1 MVQYNKNLINKE
13 TLHLI
18 KKNKKNKISQKGGDL
33 QNMFY
38 ESNILVKLIVLVI
51 LFNIIFKCIEL
62 MYKFKLNGV
71 VYPIIFGTIFYQLY
85 ITLTFHMKKLG
96 LSLTSV
102 KRRNQGKIGKI
113 MVDITNIIYTI
124 PKLIPQIPRISNP
137 TFKKQPF
144 KGIREGIRTLQIP
157 YKFKGDDYKLKINF
171 PKLEIPFFDPLAGI
185 CCVWSKFEKLLKLFQ
200 KAFEVPKKAIK
211 KIADVFIKIFEGIKK
226 GVCVSIRNIKNLII
240 KICSPII
247 GIVLGIIGFFK
258 AINKLARGKLDGAIN
273 KLKSFV
279 SSITNFEPNG
289 VKCGGGYS
297 NNTKYEKN
305 EINDYIINYNGPCI
319 DHVYHKIDI
328 LNYETNYKSKVCKKK
343 INKMSI
349 FKIHRKELN
358 EKNGFINY
366 VNKYTDRKFKKFQ
379 KTKLEEK
386 IKKGFE
392 FKQNTYI
399 YKPNFIYYNSAIHD
413 YMPEHEV
420 DQLKKDLDQI
430 KYNNLHNNNLH
441 NIQKGG
447 GLGDALKKLAKLK
460 DIFNNIDKY
469 ANIVCVIVNKI
480 SDLIKKIGQ
489 KINDIANKIL
499 FGVPKGIKKF
509 GQLISFIGKIIEW
522 FIRTIIDKGVRIIE
536 AAVELVFNLS
546 LGNLPPAIS
555 TKIFKPIK
563 AIFTILLTVLKLP
576 FISFFTEIIA
586 ILTDIP
592 RLFNTFAD
600 SLNTVCSTIRTI
612 LKKIVNTLMA
622 PVKALVDSLKAVG
635 RFFKSLGGGSIG
647 YLDKHKYELQMMMN
661 KKSELLRNSNIDKN
675 YLIKIEQLIKEKKDK
690 IKKIEKL
697 LVKYDKIKKD
707 KHIKIPKQL
716 TYK

>member
-18 KKNKKNKISQKGGDL
+18 KKNKNNKISQKGGDL

-71 VYPIIFGTIFYQLY
+71 VYPIVFGTIFYQLY

-102 KRRNQGKIGKI
+102 NNRNQSKIGKTLD
-113 MVDITNIIYTI
+113 DIIDIIYTF

-137 TFKKQPF
+137 TFNNQPF

-157 YKFKGDDYKLKINF
+157 YKFKGDNYKLKINF

-226 GVCVSIRNIKNLII
+226 GVCLAIKNIKYLII
-240 KICSPII
+240 TICSPII
-247 GIVLGIIGFFK
+247 GIVYGIIGFFTV
-258 AINKLARGKLDGAIN
+258 INKLAGGKLDGAIN
-273 KLKSFV
+273 KLKNFV
-279 SSITNFEPNG
+279 SGIINFEPKG
-289 VKCGGGYS
+289 VKCGGGYN

-319 DHVYHKIDI
+319 DHIYHKIDI
-328 LNYETNYKSKVCKKK
+328 LNYENSYKNKVCKKK

-392 FKQNTYI
+392 FKQNTNI
-399 YKPNFIYYNSAIHD
+399 YKPNFVYYNNAIHD
-413 YMPEHEV
+413 YMPAHEV

-447 GLGDALKKLAKLK
+447 GLGDALRKLSKLK

-469 ANIVCVIVNKI
+469 ANIVCVVVNKI
-480 SDLIKKIGQ
+480 SNLIKKIGQ
-489 KINDIANKIL
+489 KINAVANKIL

-509 GQLISFIGKIIEW
+509 GQLINFIGKIIEW

-563 AIFTILLTVLKLP
+563 AIFTILLTALKLP

-612 LKKIVNTLMA
+612 LKKIVNALMA
-622 PVKALVDSLKAVG
+622 PVKAAIEVFNRIKNA
-635 RFFKSLGGGSIG
+635 FKSFGGSIG
-647 YLDKHKYELQMMMN
+647 YLDKHKYELQMMIN
-661 KKSELLRNSNIDKN
+661 RRSELLMNSNINKN
-675 YLIKIEQLIKEKKDK
+675 YLMKLDQLIKDKEEK

-707 KHIKIPKQL
+707 KHHKIPKEL

>member
-18 KKNKKNKISQKGGDL
+18 KKNKNNKISQKGGDL

-38 ESNILVKLIVLVI
+38 ESNILVKLIVINI
-51 LFNIIFKCIEL
+51 LLNIIFTCIEL

-71 VYPIIFGTIFYQLY
+71 VYPVIFGTIFYNLY
-85 ITLTFHMKKLG
+85 VTLTFHMKKLG
-96 LSLTSV
+96 LSLNSMNKKKKKSV
-102 KRRNQGKIGKI
+102 
-113 MVDITNIIYTI
+113 VDDMINILYTF

-137 TFKKQPF
+137 TFDNQPF

-185 CCVWSKFEKLLKLFQ
+185 CCVWSKFEKLLKLFE

-226 GVCVSIRNIKNLII
+226 GVCLAIKNIRYLII
-240 KICSPII
+240 AICSPLI
-247 GIVLGIIGFFK
+247 GILYGVIGFLTV
-258 AINKLARGKLDGAIN
+258 INELSGGKLNGAIN
-273 KLKSFV
+273 KLKDFISG
-279 SSITNFEPNG
+279 ITNFEPKG
-289 VKCGGGYS
+289 VKCGGGGYN

-305 EINDYIINYNGPCI
+305 EINDYIINYKGPCI
-319 DHVYHKIDI
+319 DNIYNRIDI
-328 LNYETNYKSKVCKKK
+328 LNYETNYKNKVCKKK

-366 VNKYTDRKFKKFQ
+366 INKYTNRKFKKFQ

-386 IKKGFE
+386 MRKGFE
-392 FKQNTYI
+392 FKQNTNV
-399 YKPNFIYYNSAIHD
+399 YKPNFVYYNSAIHD
-413 YMPEHEV
+413 YMPAHEV
-420 DQLKKDLDQI
+420 DQLKKDLDQT
-430 KYNNLHNNNLH
+430 KYNNLHNNNNLD

-447 GLGDALKKLAKLK
+447 GLGDELRKLSDLKN
-460 DIFNNIDKY
+460 IFNKIDKNV
-469 ANIVCVIVNKI
+469 NIVCVIVNTI
-480 SDLIKKIGQ
+480 SNLIKKIGQ

-612 LKKIVNTLMA
+612 LKNILNTLMA
-622 PVKALVDSLKAVG
+622 PVKEIIDKLKAAVN
-635 RFFKSLGGGSIG
+635 FITSLGGGSIG

-675 YLIKIEQLIKEKKDK
+675 YLVKIEQLIKEKKDK

-697 LVKYDKIKKD
+697 LVKYDKIKKN
-707 KHIKIPKQL
+707 KHLKIPK
-716 TYK
+716 

>member
-18 KKNKKNKISQKGGDL
+18 KKNKNNKISQKGGDL

-38 ESNILVKLIVLVI
+38 ESNILVKLIVINI
-51 LFNIIFKCIEL
+51 LLNIIFTCIEL

-71 VYPIIFGTIFYQLY
+71 VYPVIFGTIFYNLY
-85 ITLTFHMKKLG
+85 VTLTFHMKKLG
-96 LSLTSV
+96 LSLNSMNKKKKKSV
-102 KRRNQGKIGKI
+102 
-113 MVDITNIIYTI
+113 VDDMINILYTF

-137 TFKKQPF
+137 TFDNQPF

-185 CCVWSKFEKLLKLFQ
+185 CCVWSKFEKLLKLFE

-226 GVCVSIRNIKNLII
+226 GVCLAIKNIRYLII
-240 KICSPII
+240 AICSPLI
-247 GIVLGIIGFFK
+247 GILYGVIGFLTV
-258 AINKLARGKLDGAIN
+258 INELSGGKLNGAIN
-273 KLKSFV
+273 KLKDFISG
-279 SSITNFEPNG
+279 ITNFEPKG
-289 VKCGGGYS
+289 VKCGGGGYN

-305 EINDYIINYNGPCI
+305 EINDYIINYKGPCI
-319 DHVYHKIDI
+319 DNIYNKIDI
-328 LNYETNYKSKVCKKK
+328 LNYETNYKNKVCKKK

-366 VNKYTDRKFKKFQ
+366 INKYTNRKFKKFQ

-386 IKKGFE
+386 MRKGFE
-392 FKQNTYI
+392 FKQNTNV
-399 YKPNFIYYNSAIHD
+399 YKPNFVYYNSAIHD
-413 YMPEHEV
+413 YMPAHEV
-420 DQLKKDLDQI
+420 EQLKKDLDQT
-430 KYNNLHNNNLH
+430 KYNNLHNNNNLD

-447 GLGDALKKLAKLK
+447 GLGDELRKLSDLKN
-460 DIFNNIDKY
+460 IFNKIDKNV
-469 ANIVCVIVNKI
+469 NIVCVIVNTI
-480 SDLIKKIGQ
+480 SNLIKKIGQ

-612 LKKIVNTLMA
+612 LKNILNTLMA
-622 PVKALVDSLKAVG
+622 PVKEIIDKLKAAVN
-635 RFFKSLGGGSIG
+635 FITSLGGGSIG

-675 YLIKIEQLIKEKKDK
+675 YLVKIEQLIKEKKDK

-697 LVKYDKIKKD
+697 LVKYDKIKKN
-707 KHIKIPKQL
+707 KHLKIPK
-716 TYK
+716 

>member
-13 TLHLI
+13 TLQLI
-18 KKNKKNKISQKGGDL
+18 KKNKNNKISQKGGDL
-33 QNMFY
+33 QKMFY
-38 ESNILVKLIVLVI
+38 ESNMLVKLIVLVI

-71 VYPIIFGTIFYQLY
+71 VYPVIFGTIFYNLY

-96 LSLTSV
+96 LSLTSINN
-102 KRRNQGKIGKI
+102 RNQSKIGRI
-113 MVDITNIIYTI
+113 IDDMVNILYTF
-124 PKLIPQIPRISNP
+124 PKLIPKIPQIANP
-137 TFKKQPF
+137 TFNNQPF
-144 KGIREGIRTLQIP
+144 KGIREGIRTLRIP
-157 YKFKGDDYKLKINF
+157 YKFQGQDYKLKINF
-171 PKLEIPFFDPLAGI
+171 PKLQIPFFDPLAGI
-185 CCVWSKFEKLLKLFQ
+185 CCVWSKFEKLLKLFE
-200 KAFEVPKKAIK
+200 KAFEVPKKAIQ

-226 GVCVSIRNIKNLII
+226 GVCLAIKNIKYLII
-240 KICSPII
+240 AICSPFI
-247 GIVLGIIGFFK
+247 GILYGVIGFLK
-258 AINKLARGKLDGAIN
+258 VINKLSGGKVNGAIN
-273 KLKSFV
+273 KLKDFISG
-279 SSITNFEPNG
+279 IINFEPKG
-289 VKCGGGYS
+289 VKCGGGY

-305 EINDYIINYNGPCI
+305 EINDYIVNYKGPCI
-319 DHVYHKIDI
+319 DHIYYKIDI
-328 LNYETNYKSKVCKKK
+328 LNYENSYKNKVCKKK

-358 EKNGFINY
+358 EKNGLIKY
-366 VNKYTDRKFKKFQ
+366 INKYTDRKFKKFQ

-386 IKKGFE
+386 IKKGYE
-392 FKQNTYI
+392 FKQNTNI

-413 YMPEHEV
+413 YMPAHKV
-420 DQLKKDLDQI
+420 DKLKKDLDQLKKDLDQN
-430 KYNNLHNNNLH
+430 KYKNLH

-447 GLGDALKKLAKLK
+447 GLGDALRKLSELK
-460 DIFNNIDKY
+460 NIFNNIDKKVNVIC
-469 ANIVCVIVNKI
+469 NIVRGI
-480 SDLIKKIGQ
+480 SKLIKTIGQ

-509 GQLISFIGKIIEW
+509 GQLINFIGKIIEW

-563 AIFTILLTVLKLP
+563 AIFTILLTALKLP

-600 SLNTVCSTIRTI
+600 SLNTVCSTIEAI
-612 LKKIVNTLMA
+612 LKKIVNGLMA
-622 PVKALVDSLKAVG
+622 PVKKTIE
-635 RFFKSLGGGSIG
+635 FFKNLAKKFKSFGGSIG
-647 YLDKHKYELQMMMN
+647 YLDKHKYELQMMIN
-661 KKSELLRNSNIDKN
+661 RRSELNSNIDKN
-675 YLIKIEQLIKEKKDK
+675 YLIKLDKLIKEKEEK
-690 IKKIEKL
+690 IKKIEKFL
-697 LVKYDKIKKD
+697 IKYDKIKKD
-707 KHIKIPKQL
+707 KHLKIPKQL